1 MKKFGIAVVAAA
13 VFGAVHGAEKCDLSL
28 NPEARDGHTPPNP
41 ERFFAVCA
49 SERYEA
55 HPTSVML
62 PDEKTI
68 LAFWDVQ
75 AAGPC
80 GPAAVS
86 TDAGRTWTRIDER
99 IPKEFASEC
108 HDEPKA
114 YRFIDPK
121 TQKARIRVFASYGTA
136 TWASWRGPSNRPLAE
151 AMPSILSEDDG
162 QTWKYLP
169 PLGADFACLVGFT
182 GMVRLNDG
190 SYLGVFARGANPNGA
205 GGSCRVMGSVS
216 RDGGLTWE
224 KPFEIAADKNQNFLM
239 PTVFRSPDGKELC
252 VIAGAFPRNEGCP
265 TFLSFSTD
273 EGKTWTKPQPAPAE
287 IRGFEHAV
295 ARVPDGRLVVAFP
308 RGDGLYGWIG
318 DYAAL
323 RNGKGESGM
332 VVKFC
337 HDYGGMF
344 GSCGSPNLHVRAD
357 GEVVVVA
364 HALNDLQHPMP
375 SVVALRFTAE
385 EVDRL
390 VRERELALTNFEGW
404 NPFAGTAFK
413 PLDHA
418 KFYGPFA
425 QEVVMTDKKERKIK
439 PFDGTKAYI
448 TKVAGPNPREVIS
461 KNGTYEIAKHADRRP
476 GNAAI
481 VVWTVRVPKDCKARL
496 RLIGS
501 PTARCCVGE
510 KQALPPACTT
520 IFESR
525 TAEIELKAGENDIGV
540 MVYKPQDR
548 LSAEAGFSELPMRV
562 AAALDLKDF
571 TCVPLEQKIE
581 FKEEELSI
589 DNALEL

>member
-1 MKKFGIAVVAAA
+1 MRKLAVAVVAAVA
-13 VFGAVHGAEKCDLSL
+13 FGAVHGEEKCDLSL
-28 NPEARDGHTPPNP
+28 NPDARDGHTPPNP
-41 ERFFAVCA
+41 ARYSTVCA

-62 PDEKTI
+62 PDGKTI

-99 IPKEFASEC
+99 IPAAFAEC

-121 TQKARIRVFASYGTA
+121 TQKPRIRVFASYGTA
-136 TWASWRGPSNRPLAE
+136 TWASWRGPADRPLAE

-162 QTWKYLP
+162 QTWKMMP
-169 PLGADFACLVGFT
+169 PLGADFACDVCFT
-182 GMVRLNDG
+182 GMARLDDG
-190 SYLGVFARGANPNGA
+190 SYLGVFSRGPHPNG
-205 GGSCRVMGSVS
+205 GGGPCRVMGSFS

-224 KPFEIAADKNQNFLM
+224 KPFEIAAGKNRNLIM

-252 VIAGAFPRNEGCP
+252 LIAADNPYKGGFPS
-265 TFLSFSTD
+265 FMSFSTD
-273 EGKTWTKPQPAPAE
+273 GGRSWTPPRPTAAE

-295 ARVPDGRLVVAFP
+295 AHLSDGRLVLVFP
-308 RGDGLYGWIG
+308 HGDGLYGWIG

-323 RNGKGESGM
+323 KSGKAAGGKS
-332 VVKFC
+332 VKLC

-344 GSCGSPNLHVRAD
+344 SSCGSPRVHVRAD
-357 GEVVVVA
+357 GEIVVVA
-364 HALNDLQHPMP
+364 HALNNLKHPMP
-375 SVVALRFTAE
+375 GVLALHFTAE

-390 VRERELALTNFEGW
+390 IRERAEALTNFEGW

-425 QEVVMTDKKERKIK
+425 QEVVMTDRKERKIR

-448 TKVAGPNPREVIS
+448 TKVAGPNAREVIS
-461 KNGTYEIAKHADRRP
+461 RNGTYDIAKHADRRA

-481 VVWTVRVPKDCKARL
+481 VVWTVRVPNDCTARL

-510 KQALPPACTT
+510 KLALPPHCTT
-520 IFESR
+520 IFEPR
-525 TAEIELKAGENDIGV
+525 TAEIALKKGDNDIGV
-540 MVYKPQDR
+540 MVYQPQDR
-548 LSAEAGFSELPMRV
+548 TSAEAGFSGLPMRI
-562 AAALDLKDF
+562 AAALDLRDF

-581 FKEEELSI
+581 IKEGEMSI
-589 DNALEL
+589 DDALEF